1 MKISDVKF
9 WLREA
14 NIEFPDLESRI
25 LLEDLAGL
33 SFVHIISNPDAEI
46 ELDAS
51 LKIQD
56 ALARRVNGEPI
67 SRILGYREFYG
78 RRFYLSKET
87 LDPRPDTETLIE
99 AVLSHKWESPRI
111 LDLGTGTGCILLT
124 LIHELPGSTGIGI
137 DLSPDACATA
147 SRNALEQGI
156 DSRVEIRQ
164 GDWTENLSG
173 QFDIIVSNPPYI
185 PSRVIPTLSREVQN
199 HDPILAL
206 DGGEDGLAPYKK
218 LLSTLKKFLV
228 PHGVVFFEVGHGQAD
243 DIGRLAAAHEAT
255 LSRVWDDL
263 GGVGRV
269 CEVRYGDK

>member
-14 NIEFPDLESRI
+14 GIEFPDLEARI

-33 SFVHIISNPDAEI
+33 SFVDIISNPDAEI
-46 ELDAS
+46 KAQAA

-56 ALARRVNGEPI
+56 ALGRRVMGEPI

-124 LIHELPGSTGIGI
+124 LIHELPGSMGIGI
-137 DLSPDACATA
+137 DLSADACATA
-147 SRNALEQGI
+147 LRNAREQGI

-164 GDWTENLSG
+164 GNWTENLEG

-185 PSRVIPTLSREVQN
+185 PSQVIPTLSVEVQN

-206 DGGEDGLAPYKK
+206 DGGGDGLDPYKK

-228 PHGVVFFEVGHGQAD
+228 PQGVVFFEVGQGQAD

-255 LSRVWDDL
+255 LSRVWEDL

>member
-1 MKISDVKF
+1 MKIRDVKF

-14 NIEFPDLESRI
+14 NIEFADLEARI

-33 SFVHIISNPDAEI
+33 TFVDIISNPDAEI
-46 ELDAS
+46 EAGASQKILDA
-51 LKIQD
+51 LR
-56 ALARRVNGEPI
+56 RRVGGEPI
-67 SRILGYREFYG
+67 SRILGYKEFYG

-99 AVLSHKWESPRI
+99 AVLSHKWTSPRI

-124 LIHELPGSTGIGI
+124 LIHELPESTGIGI
-137 DLSPDACATA
+137 DLSADACATA
-147 SRNALEQGI
+147 LRNAREQKI
-156 DSRVEIRQ
+156 DSRVEIKQ
-164 GDWTENLSG
+164 GNWTQNLTG

-185 PSRVIPTLSREVQN
+185 PSRVIPTLSHEVQN

-206 DGGEDGLAPYKK
+206 DGGEDGLEPYKI
-218 LLSTLKKFLV
+218 LLSNLRKFLA
-228 PHGVVFFEVGHGQAD
+228 PHGVVFFEVGQGQAD

-255 LSRVWDDL
+255 LTRVWDDL
-263 GGVGRV
+263 GGIGRV

>member
-1 MKISDVKF
+1 MKIRDVKF

-14 NIEFPDLESRI
+14 QIEFPDLEARI

-33 SFVHIISNPDAEI
+33 TFVDIISNPDAELEI
-46 ELDAS
+46 EATQKILDA
-51 LKIQD
+51 LR
-56 ALARRVNGEPI
+56 RRVEGEPI

-78 RRFYLSKET
+78 RRFYLSRET

-99 AVLSHKWESPRI
+99 AVLTHKWESPRI

-124 LIHELPGSTGIGI
+124 LIHELPGATGIGI
-137 DLSPDACATA
+137 DLSADACATA
-147 SRNALEQGI
+147 LRNARDQGI

-164 GDWTENLSG
+164 GNWTENLSG

-185 PSRVIPTLSREVQN
+185 PSRVIPTLSVEVQN

-206 DGGEDGLAPYKK
+206 DGGDDGLDPYKK

-228 PHGVVFFEVGHGQAD
+228 PDGLVFFEVGQGQAD
-243 DIGRLAAAHEAT
+243 DIGRLAATHEAT
-255 LSRVWDDL
+255 LSRVYDDL
-263 GGVGRV
+263 GGIGRV

>member
-1 MKISDVKF
+1 MKIRDVKM

-14 NIEFPDLESRI
+14 NVEFPDLEARI

-33 SFVHIISNPDAEI
+33 TFVDIISNPDAEI
-46 ELDAS
+46 DVAAS
-51 LKIQD
+51 HKIQD
-56 ALARRVNGEPI
+56 ALGRRATGEPV

-78 RRFYLSKET
+78 RRFYLSDAT
-87 LDPRPDTETLIE
+87 LDPRPDTETLID
-99 AVLSHKWESPRI
+99 AVKSYTWDSPRI

-124 LIHELPGSTGIGI
+124 LLHELPGSTGTGI
-137 DLSPDACATA
+137 DLSAEACETA
-147 SRNALEQGI
+147 LKNARVQGI
-156 DSRVEIRQ
+156 DSRVEIMQ
-164 GDWTENLSG
+164 GDWTENLEG

-185 PSRVIPTLSREVQN
+185 PSRVIPTLSYEVQN

-206 DGGEDGLAPYKK
+206 DGGEDGLTPYKK

-228 PHGVVFFEVGHGQAD
+228 PGGVVFFEVGQGRAD